1 MKFFCLKRPRN
12 VYLNN
17 RNRKEKPMKPKRY
30 PYSGQKK
37 KQPRDEI
44 ARLQCEIAV
53 CQSDINLLKKRN
65 AMTT

>member
-1 MKFFCLKRPRN
+1 
-12 VYLNN
+12 
-17 RNRKEKPMKPKRY
+17 MKPKRY